1 MTLLNPNQRR
11 GRLAGDLKRMEKTED
26 REDGAPRPTRRRS
39 IRSLLKPKPG
49 KKEETQPLSAEPPT
63 PNPDQVADTLIL
75 LLKNLLTKGEAGKQE
90 ETAKPPAQLPEITPL
105 EEILQATQPTLPKK
119 RVTKKEIQA
128 FLDLLDQKLAQ
139 GELTE
144 RTYLQVRSRWE
155 KKLLKKKASRTKT
168 TKKRKRSRR
177 PAQKKKNI

>member
-1 MTLLNPNQRR
+1 MTLLNTNQRR
-11 GRLAGDLKRMEKTED
+11 GRLAGELKRMEKTED
-26 REDGAPRPTRRRS
+26 RERHPTHRLS

-49 KKEETQPLSAEPPT
+49 KNEETQPPSAEPPT

-90 ETAKPPAQLPEITPL
+90 ETAKPPAQLPEVTPL
-105 EEILQATQPTLPKK
+105 EEILQATQPTPPKK
-119 RVTKKEIQA
+119 RVTKKEIQS

-144 RTYLQVRSRWE
+144 RTYLKVRSRWE
-155 KKLLKKKASRTKT
+155 KKLRKKKASRTKT